1 MSITNHIRNYYEQL
15 VAEEVRRQVEAGG
28 HSTSVDYMAD
38 VACVALNRLPARYIR
53 YEVDMA
59 FYMTPDELQQTQAS
73 IVSAVRD
80 ALVFVNRHQRDD

>member
-15 VAEEVRRQVEAGG
+15 VAEEILRVMAERAPGAA
-28 HSTSVDYMAD
+28 VDYMAD

-59 FYMTPDELQQTQAS
+59 FYMTPDELVTTNNA
-73 IVSAVRD
+73 VSEAVRD
-80 ALVFVNRHQRDD
+80 AILFVDQHKRED